1 MKAYLLLI
9 LAAIF
14 YAGNLIIGKPVTAEI
29 PPITLSFFRY
39 IIAAFVIFPLGYR
52 EWKNNRALWKK
63 EWKAILAL
71 SVTGLVLFNIFVYLA
86 LNYTTT
92 INAGIVEASTPIF
105 TLLLAFI
112 LFGDR
117 FIAKQLFAV
126 FISLFG
132 VFFVI
137 TKGSLEV
144 ITNLQINIG
153 DLIMLLAM
161 VSWSVYSIFIKQ
173 HTWKFPTYGA
183 LLVMSVIAIILFI
196 PLLPIEWEEIKQINW
211 SWAIIGGTLYLGI
224 FPSLIAL
231 MAYNKG
237 VQELGPSSASIFLNL
252 IPVFT
257 MIGAVIFLKEQISFV
272 QILGGLFVIIGV
284 MITNRMGKKKN
295 KSTTEI
301 ES

>member
-117 FIAKQLFAV
+117 FTAKQLFGV

-132 VFFVI
+132 VFFCYHEGI
-137 TKGSLEV
+137 IRGHYQSPNKYWRFNYATSNGK
-144 ITNLQINIG
+144 
-153 DLIMLLAM
+153 
-161 VSWSVYSIFIKQ
+161 
-173 HTWKFPTYGA
+173 
-183 LLVMSVIAIILFI
+183 LVRLF
-196 PLLPIEWEEIKQINW
+196 
-211 SWAIIGGTLYLGI
+211 Y
-224 FPSLIAL
+224 FH
-231 MAYNKG
+231 
-237 VQELGPSSASIFLNL
+237 
-252 IPVFT
+252 
-257 MIGAVIFLKEQISFV
+257 
-272 QILGGLFVIIGV
+272 
-284 MITNRMGKKKN
+284 
-295 KSTTEI
+295 
-301 ES
+301 